1 MSYADLKERVAI
13 VTGAGRGIGLAI
25 SKRLASAQASV
36 AMIDVDERNL
46 QEAAR
51 ESNFPFIEGG
61 NRWERE

>member
-1 MSYADLKERVAI
+1 MDLTERVAI

-25 SKRLASAQASV
+25 CERLVSAQASV

-51 ESNFPFIEGG
+51 KSNFPFIEGG

>member
-1 MSYADLKERVAI
+1 MSYADLKESVAI

-46 QEAAR
+46 QEAAT
-51 ESNFPFIEGG
+51 
-61 NRWERE
+61 